1 MSTTQTP
8 IKKSG
13 LVHLLYHYISG
24 DVARPFMD
32 RVMRLLDASD
42 ATTHERTA
50 LAAFMDDAV
59 KDLGPD
65 ELKLPRLKE
74 LEALLAETRRA

>member
-1 MSTTQTP
+1 
-8 IKKSG
+8 
-13 LVHLLYHYISG
+13 
-24 DVARPFMD
+24 
-32 RVMRLLDASD
+32 MRLLDASD